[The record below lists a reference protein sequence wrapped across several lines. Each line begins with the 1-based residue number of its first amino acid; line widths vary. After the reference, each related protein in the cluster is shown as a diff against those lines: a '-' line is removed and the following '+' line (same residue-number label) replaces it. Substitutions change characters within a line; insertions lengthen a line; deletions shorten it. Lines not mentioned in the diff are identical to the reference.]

1 MKRIIFLTAIGLAA
15 LDGTAF
21 ALQDSEEDV
30 LKGRALYDA
39 SCVRCHGIEGTGGDG
54 PSLTATVLRR
64 APDGEALEE
73 VIRSG
78 IRGTDMP
85 GTRWLNVHE
94 VRQIATYVR
103 SLGTIETAPL
113 AGDPASGLALFEG
126 EARCDTCHI
135 VGGKGASLGPDLT
148 RVGDRRGAEYLK
160 QHVKDPSSAVP
171 EAFLMVR
178 VTTSDG
184 KVIDGMRVN
193 EDAFTIQLRDEQ
205 NQFHSF
211 RKSSVEL
218 VKQPDRTFMPRYRSL
233 FSDSEI
239 DDLVAYL
246 AGLRGSE

>member
-1 MKRIIFLTAIGLAA
+1 MKRVIASTAIGLAV
-15 LDGTAF
+15 LGGTAF

-30 LKGRALYDA
+30 RLGRALYNA

-54 PSLTATVLRR
+54 PSLTAPVLRR

-78 IRGTDMP
+78 ILGTDMP
-85 GTRWLNVHE
+85 GTRWLNERE
-94 VRQIATYVR
+94 VRQIASYVHSFGR
-103 SLGTIETAPL
+103 IETTPL
-113 AGDPASGLALFEG
+113 TGDPARGRALFDG
-126 EARCDTCHI
+126 EAKCNTCHI
-135 VGGKGASLGPDLT
+135 VGGRGASLGPDLT

-160 QHVKDPSSAVP
+160 KHVKDPSSAVP
-171 EAFLMVR
+171 EAFRMVR

-184 KVIDGMRVN
+184 KVLDGMRVN

-211 RKSSVEL
+211 RKSAVEL